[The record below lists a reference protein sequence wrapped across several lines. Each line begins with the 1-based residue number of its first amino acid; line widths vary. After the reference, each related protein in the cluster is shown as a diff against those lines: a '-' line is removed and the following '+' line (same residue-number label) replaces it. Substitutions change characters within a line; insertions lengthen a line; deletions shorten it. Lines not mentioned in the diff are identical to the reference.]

1 VGATFAMQGVGNLL
15 ASLTMFILLSSDL
28 DLDWVWRIA
37 LGAGAVPG
45 LLTVRGRG
53 LRECRARRCGQTWC
67 AAGARSPC
75 TPRLCGCFTQ
85 LVHAPCL
92 SF

>member
-1 VGATFAMQGVGNLL
+1 VSSEGSGSTSRGKAVGATFAMQGVGNLL

-53 LRECRARRCGQTWC
+53 RRRCCVRHYGDT
-67 AAGARSPC
+67 
-75 TPRLCGCFTQ
+75 
-85 LVHAPCL
+85 
-92 SF
+92 

>member
-45 LLTVRGRG
+45 LLTVRERGR
-53 LRECRARRCGQTWC
+53 RQRWMQRCGD
-67 AAGARSPC
+67 S
-75 TPRLCGCFTQ
+75 
-85 LVHAPCL
+85 
-92 SF
+92 